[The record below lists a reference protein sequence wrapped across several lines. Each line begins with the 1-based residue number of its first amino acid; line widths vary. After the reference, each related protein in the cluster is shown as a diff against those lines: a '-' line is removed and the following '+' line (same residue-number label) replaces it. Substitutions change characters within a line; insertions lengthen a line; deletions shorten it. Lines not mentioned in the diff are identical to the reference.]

1 MIAHIDRI
9 RNRLIFERMCAYPVI
24 WSVLL
29 YLLCCILLSSPIK
42 EGTKMKNTTLKV
54 YRRRYPN
61 TATTRYRISQAL
73 DCAVM
78 AAATVG
84 MTVVLLFLMM
94 I

>member
-1 MIAHIDRI
+1 
-9 RNRLIFERMCAYPVI
+9 
-24 WSVLL
+24 
-29 YLLCCILLSSPIK
+29 
-42 EGTKMKNTTLKV
+42 MKNTTLKV